1 MNIPFLS
8 LHDVTAKYKDEIHEA
23 VKRVVD
29 SGWYL
34 QGKENEQFEKHYAEY
49 IGTKHCIGCANG
61 LDALIWIFRAY
72 IELGVMQ
79 PGDEVIV
86 PANTYIATILAITE
100 NGLIPV
106 LVEPRQ
112 DTLQIDDSL
121 IEERITERTK
131 AICIVHLYGRLAY
144 TEKIGELCAK
154 YGLKLIEDNAQ
165 AHGCSYR
172 APQSPEGEVVATTMQ
187 ERTGVNMADPAY
199 YPTLKKR
206 AAEMRANPT
215 EAENILWNALSEQK
229 LGYKI
234 RRQHIVS
241 QYILDFAYHDCRL
254 AIELDGG
261 YHNTEDQQYDDAV
274 RTKNL
279 EALGWHVLRFTN
291 DEVYNNLD
299 EVLAKIKSAI
309 ESATATSPTD
319 ASPLGECGAG
329 RLAKRTGSLG
339 DAAGHSFYPGKNLGA
354 LGDGGA
360 VTTDDDELAAAIRAL
375 ANYGSQ
381 KKYVFKYT
389 GRNSRL
395 DEIQAAVL
403 DVKLRHLDE
412 DLKARQEIAD
422 YYYDHIDNPLIELP
436 VRLPHENNVYH
447 LFPILVKNLPHN
459 PLEGKSSCQEYLGD
473 STCMGDF
480 LQVHTATSPSGDC
493 GAGLCGADSLR
504 DKLQKYLEDNG
515 VGTVIHYPIP
525 PHLQE
530 CYQNSPFRGLGGLPI
545 TELLADC
552 ELSLPISPT
561 MTMEEAAEVVRL
573 VNEFKE

>member
-8 LHDVTAKYKDEIHEA
+8 LKDVTAKYAEEIHEA

-34 QGKENEQFEKHYAEY
+34 QGKENEQFEQHYAEY

-100 NGLIPV
+100 NGLVPV
-106 LVEPRQ
+106 LVEPRM

-131 AICIVHLYGRLAY
+131 AICIVHLYGRLAC
-144 TEKIGELCAK
+144 TQHILDLCEK

-165 AHGCSYR
+165 AHGCKFQPL
-172 APQSPEGEVVATTMQ
+172 AP
-187 ERTGVNMADPAY
+187 
-199 YPTLKKR
+199 
-206 AAEMRANPT
+206 
-215 EAENILWNALSEQK
+215 
-229 LGYKI
+229 
-234 RRQHIVS
+234 
-241 QYILDFAYHDCRL
+241 
-254 AIELDGG
+254 
-261 YHNTEDQQYDDAV
+261 
-274 RTKNL
+274 NL
-279 EALGWHVLRFTN
+279 
-291 DEVYNNLD
+291 
-299 EVLAKIKSAI
+299 
-309 ESATATSPTD
+309 
-319 ASPLGECGAG
+319 SPLAS
-329 RLAKRTGSLG
+329 KRTGSLG
-339 DAAGHSFYPGKNLGA
+339 SATGHSFYPGKNLGA

-412 DLKARQEIAD
+412 DTRLRQQIAD
-422 YYYDHIDNPLIELP
+422 YYYDHIDNPLITLP
-436 VRLPHENNVYH
+436 TRLPHENNVYH
-447 LFPILVKNLPHN
+447 LFPILVTNSS
-459 PLEGKSSCQEYLGD
+459 PL
-473 STCMGDF
+473 
-480 LQVHTATSPSGDC
+480 GDC
-493 GAGLCGADSLR
+493 GASSLR
-504 DKLQKYLEDNG
+504 DKLQKYLEKNG

-530 CYQNSPFRGLGGLPI
+530 CYINHPSLQGRDRLILPI
-545 TELLADC
+545 TEMLADC

-561 MTMEEAAEVVRL
+561 MTIEEAQEVVRL
-573 VNEFKE
+573 INAWR